1 MAIDQLSIN
10 TIRFLSAEA
19 VQSANSGHPGLPLG
33 AAPMAYT
40 LWSKVMK
47 HNSKDANWFN
57 RDRFILSAGHGSA
70 LLYSLLYLFDYGL
83 TMDDLMNFRQ
93 LDSKTP
99 GHPEYK
105 HTVGVEATTGP
116 LGQGI
121 SNAVGMALAEAHLGA
136 TFNKD
141 GFDLVDHYT
150 YVLCGD
156 GDLMEGISN
165 EAASLAGN
173 LGLGKLIV
181 LYDSNSITIE
191 GSTDL
196 AFNEDVRGRYEALG
210 WETYLVEDGNN
221 IKDIESTI
229 NKAKENLDK
238 PTLIEIRTEIGYG
251 TEKAGKASAHG
262 EPLGDDVIV
271 SMREYFQWESQDY
284 WHVPEAVTEHM
295 KSLIEK
301 GEQYQKQW
309 ENLLDNYKE
318 EHPELGEKFESY
330 INMELPMDY
339 LDSEE
344 FWTFDKENMSTREA
358 SGVVINRLAEKL
370 PNLIGGSADLA
381 PSNKTY
387 MNDRDPIKK
396 GEYHGSNIHFGVR
409 EHAMAAAVNGMYL
422 HGGLRPFGGTFF
434 IFTDYMKPSMRLS
447 SLMELPVTYVLTHD
461 SIGVGEDGPTHQP
474 IEQLTVF
481 RAQPNFIDFR
491 PADSRETAAGW
502 YAALT
507 SKDTPTGLILTRQG
521 VKDLEGTGKEALKGA
536 YVLKEEKDELDL
548 ILIASGSEVQL
559 ALEGA
564 KVLEEKGYG
573 IRVVSMPSWELF
585 ERQED
590 EYKEKVLPKAVTKR
604 LSIEAGSTLGWYKYV
619 GSDGRVIGIDTF
631 GGSAP
636 GKELFEKF
644 GITSTRVVEEA
655 LELLTNN

>member
-121 SNAVGMALAEAHLGA
+121 SNAVGMALGEAHLA
-136 TFNKD
+136 STFNKE

-156 GDLMEGISN
+156 GDLMEGVSN

-173 LGLGKLIV
+173 LGLDKLIV

-210 WETYLVEDGNN
+210 WETFLIEDGNN
-221 IKDIESTI
+221 ISDIENAI
-229 NKAKENLDK
+229 NLAKSNKDK

-262 EPLGDDVIV
+262 EPLGEDIIV
-271 SMREYFQWESQDY
+271 SMREYFEWESQDY
-284 WHVPEAVTEHM
+284 WHVPEVVREHM
-295 KSLIEK
+295 QSLIEK
-301 GEQYQKQW
+301 GEEYQRQW
-309 ENLLDNYKE
+309 EKLLKNYKE
-318 EHPELGEKFESY
+318 KHPELGKKFESY
-330 INMELPMDY
+330 LNMDLPMDY

-358 SGVVINRLAEKL
+358 SGVVINRLANKV

-387 MNDRDPIKK
+387 MNDRDAIKK
-396 GEYHGSNIHFGVR
+396 GEYGGSNIHFGVR
-409 EHAMAAAVNGMYL
+409 EHAMAASVNGMYL
-422 HGGLRPFGGTFF
+422 HGGLRPFGATFF

-474 IEQLTVF
+474 IEQLAIF

-491 PADSRETAAGW
+491 PADSRETVAGW
-502 YAALT
+502 YAALK
-507 SKDTPTGLILTRQG
+507 SQDTPTGLILTRQG
-521 VKDLEGTGKEALKGA
+521 LKDLKGTGKGALKGA
-536 YVLKEEKDELDL
+536 YVIKEEKDNLDI
-548 ILIASGSEVQL
+548 ILMASGSEVQL
-559 ALEGA
+559 IVEAAEE
-564 KVLEEKGYG
+564 LEEKGYG
-573 IRVVSMPSWELF
+573 VRVVSMPSWELF
-585 ERQED
+585 ERQDD
-590 EYKEKVLPKAVTKR
+590 EYKENILPREVTNR
-604 LSIEAGSTLGWYKYV
+604 VSIEAGTTLGWHKYV
-619 GSDGRVIGIDTF
+619 GSYGKVIGIDSF

-636 GKELFEKF
+636 GKDLFKKYD
-644 GITSTRVVEEA
+644 ITSQRVIEEA
-655 LELLTNN
+655 LDLLEK

>member
-1 MAIDQLSIN
+1 MSVDQLSIN

-47 HNSKDANWFN
+47 HNSKDPKWFN

-70 LLYSLLYLFDYGL
+70 MLYSLLHLFAYDL
-83 TMDDLMNFRQ
+83 SMDDLMNFRQ

-121 SNAVGMALAEAHLGA
+121 SNAVGMALAEAHLA
-136 TFNKD
+136 STFNKE
-141 GFDLVDHYT
+141 GYDLVDHYT

-156 GDLMEGISN
+156 GDLMEGVSN
-165 EAASLAGN
+165 EASSLAGN

-196 AFNEDVRGRYEALG
+196 AFSENVRGRYEALG
-210 WETYLVEDGNN
+210 WETILVEDGNN
-221 IKDIESTI
+221 ISEIEKAI
-229 NKAKENLDK
+229 NQAKSNLDK
-238 PTLIEIRTEIGYG
+238 PSLIEIRTEIGYG
-251 TEKAGKASAHG
+251 TAKAGSASAHG
-262 EPLGDDVIV
+262 EPLGEDNIV

-284 WHVPEAVTEHM
+284 FHVPEKVTEHM
-295 KSLIEK
+295 ASLVKK
-301 GEQYQKQW
+301 GEDYQSQW
-309 ENLLDNYKE
+309 EKLLSSYKE
-318 EHPELGEKFESY
+318 KYPEMGKKFDSY
-330 INMELPMDY
+330 VNMDLPMEY

-344 FWTFDKENMSTREA
+344 FWSFDKEGMASRES
-358 SGVVINRLAEKL
+358 SGLIINRLAEKL

-387 MNDRDPIKK
+387 MKDREAIKE
-396 GEYHGSNIHFGVR
+396 GSYEGSNIHFGVR
-409 EHAMAAAVNGMYL
+409 EHAMAAALNGMYL

-447 SLMELPVTYVLTHD
+447 SLMELPVIYVLTHD

-474 IEQLTVF
+474 IEQLATF

-507 SKDTPTGLILTRQG
+507 SENAPTGLILTRQG
-521 VKDLEGTGKEALKGA
+521 LPDIEGTGKEALKGG
-536 YVLKEEKDELDL
+536 YIIKKEKENLDL
-548 ILIASGSEVQL
+548 ILMASGSEVHL
-559 ALEGA
+559 IVEAA
-564 KVLEEKGYG
+564 KELEEKGFG
-573 IRVVSMPSWELF
+573 VRVVSMPSWELF
-585 ERQED
+585 ENQD
-590 EYKEKVLPKAVTKR
+590 DDYKEEVLPKSVTNR
-604 LSIEAGSTLGWYKYV
+604 ISIEAGSTLGWHKYV
-619 GSDGRVIGIDTF
+619 GSYGKAIGIDSF

-636 GKELFEKF
+636 GKELFKKFNISSEK
-644 GITSTRVVEEA
+644 VVEEA
-655 LELLTNN
+655 LELLGK

>member
-40 LWSKVMK
+40 LWAKVMK
-47 HNSKDANWFN
+47 HNSKDPKWFN

-70 LLYSLLYLFDYGL
+70 MLYSLLYLFDYGL

-105 HTVGVEATTGP
+105 HTIGVEATTGP

-121 SNAVGMALAEAHLGA
+121 SNAVGMALAEAHLA
-136 TFNKD
+136 STFNKED
-141 GFDLVDHYT
+141 HELIDHYT

-165 EAASLAGN
+165 EASSLAGT

-196 AFNEDVRGRYEALG
+196 AFNEKVRGRYEALG
-210 WETYLVEDGNN
+210 WETFLVEDGNN
-221 IKDIESTI
+221 ISEIE
-229 NKAKENLDK
+229 KAVNSAKANLDK
-238 PTLIEIRTEIGYG
+238 PSLIEIRTEIGYG
-251 TEKAGKASAHG
+251 SPKVGLASAHG
-262 EPLGDDVIV
+262 EPLGEDNIV
-271 SMREYFQWESQDY
+271 TMREYFQWESQDY
-284 WHVPEAVTEHM
+284 FHIPEQVTEHM
-295 KSLIEK
+295 KSLVEK
-301 GEQYQKQW
+301 GGEHQKEW
-309 ENLLDNYKE
+309 EELYRSYE
-318 EHPELGEKFESY
+318 EKYPELAAKFKSY
-330 INMELPMDY
+330 VDMEIPMDY
-339 LDSEE
+339 LDSDE
-344 FWTFDKENMSTREA
+344 FWTFEKAGMASRES
-358 SGVVINRLAEKL
+358 SGVILNRLAEKI

-387 MNDRDPIKK
+387 LNDRKAIKK
-396 GEYHGSNIHFGVR
+396 DEYDGHNIHFGVR
-409 EHAMAAAVNGMYL
+409 EHAMAAALNGMAL

-474 IEQLTVF
+474 IEQLAVF

-502 YAALT
+502 YTALT
-507 SKDTPTGLILTRQG
+507 NENTPTGLILTRQG
-521 VKDLEGTGKEALKGA
+521 LPDLEGTGKGALKGG
-536 YVLKEEKDELDL
+536 YILKKESGNLDI
-548 ILIASGSEVQL
+548 ILMGTGSEVQL
-559 ALEGA
+559 AVEAA
-564 KVLEEKGYG
+564 KELEEKGYG
-573 IRVVSMPSWELF
+573 VRVVSMPSWKLF
-585 ERQED
+585 EDQSD
-590 EYKEKVLPKAVTKR
+590 EYKEEVLPKAVSKR
-604 LSIEAGSTLGWYKYV
+604 VSIEAASSLGWHKYV
-619 GSDGRVIGIDTF
+619 GSEGRVISIDTF

-636 GKELFEKF
+636 GKQLYEKF
-644 GITSTRVVEEA
+644 NITTEKVLEEA
-655 LELLTNN
+655 LDLLKK